1 MDTQQGASDAL
12 STSSN
17 IGNIA
22 WVLFVLIFIIVL
34 IVYLI
39 RFLSK
44 RNQSWFSN
52 RSVRILGGVG
62 LGPNKSLQL
71 VEIGS
76 SVYLIGVG
84 EDIRL
89 VDKVSDPEEVEQI
102 LAALEQEASLQ
113 RGPIAPLFA
122 KIADKLR
129 RNNAA
134 QQQQTE
140 EETSFHEMFESKLR
154 QMPNRKDKLEKL
166 RNEENTT
173 DRSGDS

>member
-22 WVLFVLIFIIVL
+22 WVLIVLIFIIVL

-71 VEIGS
+71 VEVGS

-129 RNNAA
+129 RNTAV
-134 QQQQTE
+134 QQHPE

-166 RNEENTT
+166 RNEENIT

>member
-1 MDTQQGASDAL
+1 MDTKQGASDAL

-22 WVLFVLIFIIVL
+22 WVLFVLILIIVL

-71 VEIGS
+71 VEVGS

-122 KIADKLR
+122 KIVDKLR
-129 RNNAA
+129 QNNAV
-134 QQQQTE
+134 QQQPE

>member
-1 MDTQQGASDAL
+1 MDTKQGASDAL

-22 WVLFVLIFIIVL
+22 WVLFVLILIIVL

-71 VEIGS
+71 VEVGS

-134 QQQQTE
+134 QQQSE

-154 QMPNRKDKLEKL
+154 QMPNRKEKLEKL

>member
-1 MDTQQGASDAL
+1 MDTKQGASDAL

-71 VEIGS
+71 VEVGS

-122 KIADKLR
+122 KIAGKLR
-129 RNNAA
+129 RNTAA
-134 QQQQTE
+134 QQQPE

>member
-17 IGNIA
+17 LGNIA

-71 VEIGS
+71 VEVGS

-129 RNNAA
+129 RNNTAH
-134 QQQQTE
+134 QQPE

-154 QMPNRKDKLEKL
+154 QMPKRKDKLEKL

>member
-1 MDTQQGASDAL
+1 MDTKQGASDAL

-22 WVLFVLIFIIVL
+22 WVLFVLILIIVL

-71 VEIGS
+71 VEVGS

-129 RNNAA
+129 RNNAV
-134 QQQQTE
+134 QQQSE

>member
-17 IGNIA
+17 IGNIV

-71 VEIGS
+71 VEVGS

-129 RNNAA
+129 RNTAA
-134 QQQQTE
+134 QQQPE

-154 QMPNRKDKLEKL
+154 QMSNRKDKLEKL

>member
-1 MDTQQGASDAL
+1 MGTKQGASDAL

-22 WVLFVLIFIIVL
+22 WVLFVLILIIVL

-71 VEIGS
+71 VEVGS

-113 RGPIAPLFA
+113 RGPIAPLIA

-129 RNNAA
+129 RNNAV
-134 QQQQTE
+134 QQQPE
-140 EETSFHEMFESKLR
+140 EEASFHEMFESKLR
-154 QMPNRKDKLEKL
+154 QMPNRKEKLEKL
-166 RNEENTT
+166 RNEENIT

>member
-1 MDTQQGASDAL
+1 MDKKQGASDAL

-22 WVLFVLIFIIVL
+22 WVLFVLILIIVL

-71 VEIGS
+71 VEVGS

-89 VDKVSDPEEVEQI
+89 VDKISDSEEVEQI

-113 RGPIAPLFA
+113 RGQIAPLIA
-122 KIADKLR
+122 KIVDKLR

-134 QQQQTE
+134 QQQPE
-140 EETSFHEMFESKLR
+140 EETSFHEMFEFKLR
-154 QMPNRKDKLEKL
+154 QMQNRKDKLEKL
-166 RNEENTT
+166 RNEENSI